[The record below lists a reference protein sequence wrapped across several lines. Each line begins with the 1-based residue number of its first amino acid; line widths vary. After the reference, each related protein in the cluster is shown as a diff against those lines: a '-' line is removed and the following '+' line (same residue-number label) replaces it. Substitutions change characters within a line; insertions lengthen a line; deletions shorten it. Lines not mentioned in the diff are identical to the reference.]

1 MAALVLQDLPL
12 RRIAS
17 AGAVLVLHLIVLGLW
32 LNASTAVRPKSAPLE
47 TILYLSPPR
56 PKPEIKPAVPAMP
69 QPKVRALT
77 LPDRSAITVPT
88 IKDNDA
94 KALQGLGRALFDCRV
109 ENLSRLTPEQQA
121 ACASASSGMKRD
133 DSVDFADHTNRVRDA
148 ALWARQKARKNGPA
162 LLPCASTQSI
172 YATLSTATL
181 ACLANGAIN
190 GMNLDAQPMYGDKPE
205 AEGHVPNNGDP
216 PPPYTAPDH

>member
-1 MAALVLQDLPL
+1 MLAFAPQDLPL

-17 AGAVLVLHLIVLGLW
+17 AGAVLVLHLVMLGLW
-32 LNASTAVRPKSAPLE
+32 LDTADTVHPKKAPLE
-47 TILYLSPPR
+47 TILYLSPP
-56 PKPEIKPAVPAMP
+56 KPEIKPAAPAVP
-69 QPKVRALT
+69 QPKVRAPI
-77 LPDRSAITVPT
+77 LPGRSAITVPAM
-88 IKDNDA
+88 KDNDA

-121 ACASASSGMKRD
+121 GCASASSGMKKD

-148 ALWARQKARKNGPA
+148 ALWARQKARKNGPP

-172 YATLSTATL
+172 FATLNTATL

-190 GMNLDAQPMYGDKPE
+190 GMDLDARPMYGDKPQE
-205 AEGHVPNNGDP
+205 EGHVPNNGDP
-216 PPPYTAPDH
+216 PPMYTAPDH

>member
-32 LNASTAVRPKSAPLE
+32 LNASTAVRPKNAPLE
-47 TILYLSPPR
+47 TILYLSPP
-56 PKPEIKPAVPAMP
+56 KPQIKPAVPARP
-69 QPKVRALT
+69 QPKVRALP
-77 LPDRSAITVPT
+77 LPGRSAITVPAM
-88 IKDNDA
+88 KDNDA

-121 ACASASSGMKRD
+121 ACASASSGMKKD

-162 LLPCASTQSI
+162 LLPCASAQSI

-205 AEGHVPNNGDP
+205 AEGHIPNNGDP

>member
-32 LNASTAVRPKSAPLE
+32 LNASTAGRPKNAPLE
-47 TILYLSPPR
+47 TILYLSPP
-56 PKPEIKPAVPAMP
+56 KPEIKPAVPATP
-69 QPKVRALT
+69 RPKVRALP
-77 LPDRSAITVPT
+77 LPGRSAITVPAM
-88 IKDNDA
+88 KDNDA
-94 KALQGLGRALFDCRV
+94 RALQGLGRALFDCRV

-121 ACASASSGMKRD
+121 ACASASSGMKKD

-162 LLPCASTQSI
+162 LLPCASAQSI

>member
-1 MAALVLQDLPL
+1 
-12 RRIAS
+12 
-17 AGAVLVLHLIVLGLW
+17 
-32 LNASTAVRPKSAPLE
+32 
-47 TILYLSPPR
+47 
-56 PKPEIKPAVPAMP
+56 
-69 QPKVRALT
+69 
-77 LPDRSAITVPT
+77 
-88 IKDNDA
+88 
-94 KALQGLGRALFDCRV
+94 
-109 ENLSRLTPEQQA
+109 
-121 ACASASSGMKRD
+121 MKKD

-190 GMNLDAQPMYGDKPE
+190 GMDLDARPMYGDKPE
-205 AEGHVPNNGDP
+205 DEGHVPNNGDP

>member
-1 MAALVLQDLPL
+1 MAALVQQDLPL

-32 LNASTAVRPKSAPLE
+32 LNASTAVRPKNAPFE
-47 TILYLSPPR
+47 TILYLSP

-69 QPKVRALT
+69 RPKVRTLT
-77 LPDRSAITVPT
+77 LPDRRAIAVPAM
-88 IKDNDA
+88 KDDEA

-109 ENLSRLTPEQQA
+109 ENLSKLTPEQQA
-121 ACASASSGMKRD
+121 GCASASSGMKKD

-148 ALWARQKARKNGPA
+148 ALWARQKARKNGPP

-190 GMNLDAQPMYGDKPE
+190 GMDLDARPMYGDKPD
-205 AEGHVPNNGDP
+205 AEGHIPNNGDP
-216 PPPYTAPDH
+216 PPPYTTPDH

>member
-17 AGAVLVLHLIVLGLW
+17 AGAVLVLHLILLGLW
-32 LNASTAVRPKSAPLE
+32 LNASTTVRPRNAPRE
-47 TILYLSPPR
+47 TILYLSQ
-56 PKPEIKPAVPAMP
+56 PKPEIKPAVPARP
-69 QPKVRALT
+69 QPKVRAPT
-77 LPDRSAITVPT
+77 LPGSSAITVPAM
-88 IKDNDA
+88 KDNDA

-109 ENLSRLTPEQQA
+109 ENLSMLTPEQQA
-121 ACASASSGMKRD
+121 GCASASSGMKRD

-162 LLPCASTQSI
+162 LLPCASAQSI